1 MAFHA
6 MWYSHSTI
14 LCVGVPE
21 NVLSMTSNPP
31 VAGLAVDDL
40 VIQKT
45 CLESGVSTSSLFSMA
60 KGLLYCILHAH
71 RIWGLGLWQIGE
83 WSARQ
88 SFCSWPQWCMGWS
101 LT

>member
-45 CLESGVSTSSLFSMA
+45 CLSLVFLLLLSSQWPRASSTASSTHTGFGA
-60 KGLLYCILHAH
+60 
-71 RIWGLGLWQIGE
+71 
-83 WSARQ
+83 
-88 SFCSWPQWCMGWS
+88 
-101 LT
+101 